1 MNENLF
7 SILIVTQLFDKK
19 INNRKEMTII
29 KKGTNVSWFLMICI
43 KIWITIIYK

>member
-29 KKGTNVSWFLMICI
+29 KKGYKCFLISYDL
-43 KIWITIIYK
+43 YKNMNYYNL